1 MRCVRDLREARM
13 QGSGLRHSGIAADLC
28 AHNVTPHI
36 AHNIS
41 GRRTAVDGRT
51 TRPAGY
57 AVSQRKRKRI
67 KEPFGWAR
75 PIGALVWAPLRVM
88 PEIFIKQ

>member
-13 QGSGLRHSGIAADLC
+13 QGSGLRRSGIAADLR

-51 TRPAGY
+51 TRHAGY

-67 KEPFGWAR
+67 KEPFGWGKTDRRTCMGSSSSNAGN
-75 PIGALVWAPLRVM
+75 IY
-88 PEIFIKQ
+88 

>member
-13 QGSGLRHSGIAADLC
+13 QGSGLRHSGIAADLR

-51 TRPAGY
+51 TRHAGY

-67 KEPFGWAR
+67 KEPFGWGETDRRTCMGSSSSNAGN
-75 PIGALVWAPLRVM
+75 IY
-88 PEIFIKQ
+88 